1 VLRAEA
7 HSTDPSRNSPENWPK
22 PVLGFFGE
30 YRAILSKTNPATLIA
45 VGITP
50 GTFNY
55 RLTAAAL
62 GTCAM
67 SEETFGA
74 LQFSGHFLADLRRSS
89 FKVSPAAV
97 QPWGLDLVPIV
108 LDRPDSGVRHSHKRE

>member
-1 VLRAEA
+1 MSFRLLVRSSGRLRAQGG
-7 HSTDPSRNSPENWPK
+7 SPLQRPEQEFARELAQPGPRLLWW
-22 PVLGFFGE
+22 
-30 YRAILSKTNPATLIA
+30 YCAIVSKTNPATLIA
-45 VGITP
+45 VGITS

-67 SEETFGA
+67 SKETFGA
-74 LQFSGHFLADLRRSS
+74 LQFSSHFLADLRCSS

-97 QPWGLDLVPIV
+97 QPV
-108 LDRPDSGVRHSHKRE
+108 LAIRMQLRL